1 MKPKEV
7 ILKTLRKELPY
18 LKEEY
23 NVRSI
28 GIFGSY
34 VRSEQREESDV
45 DILVEF
51 QRPVGFFQF
60 LNLEDYLSER
70 LGLKVDLVTSDAL
83 KPIIKPRILK
93 EVVYA

>member
-1 MKPKEV
+1 M
-7 ILKTLRKELPY
+7 ILETLPKELPY

-23 NVRSI
+23 KVKSI

-45 DILVEF
+45 DVLGEF

-60 LNLEDYLSER
+60 LDLEDYLSER

-93 EVVYA
+93 EVFYA